1 MIEWLITNHHYVP
14 TLAVFSLTF
23 VSTVIYL
30 FLRYDDDLKSITI
43 SSDDLAKLIV
53 IDVGLSSIMALF
65 LIVSL
70 AVTINSKPVGSA
82 EWKTIYDATVDDSA
96 KPEISEYLTEDQKI
110 SETASVAMTPNL
122 NASKSK
128 TSKDIKIE
136 LSTDDGSSAEAG
148 DEIGVEFAKIFS
160 NLIDSESKTIYAT
173 ASKSDYEKSK
183 RFELSKDNLISKGD
197 IVKSSKIV
205 KVEIRTADYMETN
218 LFGFKGRNDT
228 SQPDEIRITIESDSN
243 AKQEVDKIF
252 E

>member
-30 FLRYDDDLKSITI
+30 FLRYDDDLTFITI
-43 SSDDLAKLIV
+43 SSDDLAKLVV

-96 KPEISEYLTEDQKI
+96 KPEISEYLTENQKI

-122 NASKSK
+122 NASKS
-128 TSKDIKIE
+128 SKDIKIE

-173 ASKSDYEKSK
+173 ASKFDYEKSK
-183 RFELSKDNLISKGD
+183 SFELSKDNLISKGD

-228 SQPDEIRITIESDSN
+228 RQLDEIRITIESDSN

>member
-1 MIEWLITNHHYVP
+1 MIEWLITNHHYIPVI
-14 TLAVFSLTF
+14 AISSLTF
-23 VSTVIYL
+23 MSFVIYL
-30 FLRYDDDLKSITI
+30 FLRYDDDLKFITI

-53 IDVGLSSIMALF
+53 IDIGLSSIMALF

-70 AVTINSKPVGSA
+70 TVTINSKPVGSK
-82 EWKTIYDATVDDSA
+82 EWKTIYGATVTDSA
-96 KPEISEYLTEDQKI
+96 KLEISKSLTEDLKI

-122 NASKSK
+122 NASESK
-128 TSKDIKIE
+128 TSEDVKIR
-136 LSTDDGSSAEAG
+136 LDYDSSSAEAG
-148 DEIGVEFAKIFS
+148 GEIGVEFAKIFS
-160 NLIDSESKTIYAT
+160 NLIDSESKTIYVT

-205 KVEIRTADYMETN
+205 KVEIRTADYIETN
-218 LFGFKGRNDT
+218 LFGFKGRIDT
-228 SQPDEIRITIESDSN
+228 YQPEEIRITIESDSN

>member
-30 FLRYDDDLKSITI
+30 FLRYDDDLKFITI

-82 EWKTIYDATVDDSA
+82 EWKTIYAATVDDSA
-96 KPEISEYLTEDQKI
+96 TPEISKYLTEDQKV

-122 NASKSK
+122 NASESK
-128 TSKDIKIE
+128 TSADVKIR
-136 LSTDDGSSAEAG
+136 LDYDSSSAEAG
-148 DEIGVEFAKIFS
+148 DDIGVEFARIFS
-160 NLIDSESKTIYAT
+160 NLSGSESKTIYVT
-173 ASKSDYEKSK
+173 AFKSDYEKSK
-183 RFELSKDNLISKGD
+183 SFELSKDNLISKGD

-218 LFGFKGRNDT
+218 LFGFKGRID
-228 SQPDEIRITIESDSN
+228 SYQPNEVRITIESDSN

>member
-1 MIEWLITNHHYVP
+1 MIEWLITNHHYIPVI
-14 TLAVFSLTF
+14 AISSLTF
-23 VSTVIYL
+23 VSFVIYL
-30 FLRYDDDLKSITI
+30 FLRYDDDLKFITI

-53 IDVGLSSIMALF
+53 IDIGLSSIMTLF

-70 AVTINSKPVGSA
+70 TVTINSKPVGSK
-82 EWKTIYDATVDDSA
+82 EWKTIYGATVTDSA
-96 KPEISEYLTEDQKI
+96 KLEISKSLTEDLKI

-122 NASKSK
+122 NASESK
-128 TSKDIKIE
+128 TSEDVKIRIR
-136 LSTDDGSSAEAG
+136 LDYDSSAEAG
-148 DEIGVEFAKIFS
+148 GEIGVEFAKIFS
-160 NLIDSESKTIYAT
+160 NLIDSESKTIYVT

-205 KVEIRTADYMETN
+205 KVEIRTADYIETN
-218 LFGFKGRNDT
+218 LFGFKGRIDT
-228 SQPDEIRITIESDSN
+228 YQPEEIRITIESDSN